1 MLKTL
6 VAPGHNTGETAL
18 HLASSYD
25 TAMALLEA
33 KACPDITD
41 DLGAKAFFR
50 AGENGREDVAK
61 AFLDAGVL
69 ASLGRKQTPI
79 VKIRKKH
86 ESYVGFV
93 RDVLF
98 NCLGKLSFLAC
109 FQAFIFKGKF

>member
-1 MLKTL
+1 MFNSCSISSDFQIFTRKHLEKCSQKTPCSKRCW
-6 VAPGHNTGETAL
+6 PGHNTGETAL

-69 ASLGRKQTPI
+69 ASLGPRKPT
-79 VKIRKKH
+79 
-86 ESYVGFV
+86 
-93 RDVLF
+93 
-98 NCLGKLSFLAC
+98 
-109 FQAFIFKGKF
+109 

>member
-1 MLKTL
+1 
-6 VAPGHNTGETAL
+6 
-18 HLASSYD
+18 
-25 TAMALLEA
+25 MALLEA

-69 ASLGRKQTPI
+69 ASLGEANLMCQNALKKTPI

-86 ESYVGFV
+86 ESYIGFV
-93 RDVLF
+93 GEVFVQLRW
-98 NCLGKLSFLAC
+98 
-109 FQAFIFKGKF
+109 